1 MPARVSAYDA
11 GRAIERPDGGGGFYP
26 AVRTRGFRPFR
37 GAMSVSTLGL
47 RDESKRLTVGRRF
60 YRPKDTGARRASV
73 LHGWGGIT

>member
-1 MPARVSAYDA
+1 MPARASAYDA

-47 RDESKRLTVGRRF
+47 RDESKRLTVGLVSIGRRIRVHVGLRSF
-60 YRPKDTGARRASV
+60 TD
-73 LHGWGGIT
+73 GGIT